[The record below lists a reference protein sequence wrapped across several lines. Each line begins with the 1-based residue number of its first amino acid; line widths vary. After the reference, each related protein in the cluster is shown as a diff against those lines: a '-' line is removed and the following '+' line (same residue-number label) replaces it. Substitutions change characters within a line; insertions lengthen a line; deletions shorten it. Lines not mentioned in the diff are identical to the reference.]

1 MALAW
6 GGLPLQFCTWIC
18 ISRRYSPIFVP
29 PRYSSMRR
37 QTGPT
42 AAALGVRQT
51 VPFVLLIEVP
61 LLVGRGFKPL
71 QVPLQVLL

>member
-1 MALAW
+1 
-6 GGLPLQFCTWIC
+6 
-18 ISRRYSPIFVP
+18 
-29 PRYSSMRR
+29 MRR

-42 AAALGVRQT
+42 AVALGVRQT